1 MILCNVVVLAKTCFE
16 KFSSGK
22 NSRSPLSRKLLDVL
36 KKNGLEINLMYI
48 HIPPK
53 FQFRYFD
60 QFQRE
65 RLHESPMKLQ
75 DMIQSTTV
83 HVKYFPSP
91 SPRSV
96 HMYLK
101 KWQSKTNFKQPSML
115 NPVSHKRPSLAGTK

>member
-1 MILCNVVVLAKTCFE
+1 MSHKKLLEQNFENPQHGLHSSVIIYQPVKLDGMRLKIEGVLILCIVVVLAKTCFE

-48 HIPPK
+48 YIPPK

-65 RLHESPMKLQ
+65 RLHESRMKLQ
-75 DMIQSTTV
+75 DMI
-83 HVKYFPSP
+83 
-91 SPRSV
+91 
-96 HMYLK
+96 
-101 KWQSKTNFKQPSML
+101 
-115 NPVSHKRPSLAGTK
+115 